1 MRSLGVASAGR
12 RSNMELHSTS
22 FGDDGTIDRK
32 YGKKDD
38 NISPQLSWSKAPEG
52 TASFVLT
59 CVDLHPI
66 ARGYV
71 HWVVTGIPAEATEL
85 AENAAAT
92 GLPAGARESRAYAG
106 PFPPSGTHD
115 YEFTLYAVGAAADVP
130 GKAPL
135 DQILRAIDP
144 HVLARAKLV
153 GAFTKP

>member
-1 MRSLGVASAGR
+1 
-12 RSNMELHSTS
+12 MELHSTS
-22 FGDDGTIDRK
+22 LGDAGTLDRK
-32 YGKKDD
+32 YGKKAD
-38 NISPQLSWSKAPEG
+38 NISPQLSWSGAPKP

-59 CVDLHPI
+59 LVDLDPI

-71 HWVVTGIPAEATEL
+71 HWVVTGIPADATEL

-92 GLPAGARESRAYAG
+92 GLPAGAHESQAYAG

-130 GKAPL
+130 AKAPL
-135 DQILRAIDP
+135 DQILHAIDP

-153 GAFTKP
+153 ASFTKP

>member
-1 MRSLGVASAGR
+1 
-12 RSNMELHSTS
+12 MELHSAS
-22 FGDDGTIDRK
+22 FGDDGTIDRR
-32 YGKKDD
+32 YGKKDE
-38 NISPQLSWSKAPEG
+38 NISPQLSWSGAPAG

-59 CVDLHPI
+59 MVDLHPV

-71 HWVVTGIPAEATEL
+71 HWVVTGIGSDVSEL

-92 GLPAGARESRAYAG
+92 GLPEGALEAEVYAG

-115 YEFTLYAVGAAADVP
+115 YEFTLYAVDAAADVP
-130 GKAPL
+130 SNVSL

-144 HVLARAKLV
+144 HVLALAKLV

>member
-1 MRSLGVASAGR
+1 
-12 RSNMELHSTS
+12 MELHSSS
-22 FGDDGTIDRK
+22 FDDDGTIDRK
-32 YGKKDD
+32 YGKKAD
-38 NISPQLSWSKAPEG
+38 NISPQLSWSGVPDG

-71 HWVVTGIPAEATEL
+71 HWVVTGIPADVTEL
-85 AENAAAT
+85 PENAAAT
-92 GLPAGARESRAYAG
+92 GLPAGATESQVYAG

-115 YEFTLYAVGAAADVP
+115 YEFTLYAVGAAAAVP
-130 GKAPL
+130 AKAPL
-135 DQILRAIDP
+135 DQILHAIGP